1 MQLYKPGIIERIAGP
16 VVVARDMLGAQMYE
30 LVKVAE
36 AGLIGEVIRV
46 EGDRATVQVYEE
58 TVGIKPGEHVERTG
72 KPLSV
77 ELGPGMINQI
87 YDGIQ
92 RPLPTLREIAGTF
105 IERGVTSPA
114 LDRKKTWAF
123 VPKVKAGQKII
134 GGDILG
140 EVRETVLVT
149 QRVLVPPDVAGNIKT
164 IAKESDYKV
173 TDDVAEVETQNGV
186 VKLQLMHTWP
196 VRKARPIKSKLASV
210 VPLVTGQRIMDF
222 LFPIAKGGTAA
233 IPGGFGTGKTVMQQ
247 QLAKWADAEIIVYV
261 GCGERGN
268 EMTEVLETFPE
279 LKDPRS
285 GQPLMARTILVANT
299 SNMPIA
305 AREASVYTGITMAEY
320 FRDMGYD
327 VALMAD
333 STSRWAEAL
342 REISGRLEEMP
353 GEEGYPAYL
362 ASRLAEFY
370 ERAGRVEVLGS
381 ESRAGSIS
389 AVGAVSPSGGDFSE
403 PVTQNT
409 LRITKVFWALSKSL
423 AERRHFP
430 AIDWL
435 TSYSLYLDS
444 VEEWYRTKTKQ
455 PWKDLRRD
463 AMSLLQRD
471 EELREIV
478 MLVGPD
484 ALSESQ
490 RATLEAARMIKEDF
504 LMQSAQHPI
513 DSYCSPEKTTEMI
526 RLILKFHE
534 RMTKAVEQG
543 VSLQRILDLPV
554 RHDIARCKIEPSEGF
569 GEVAKGIEQRLEDQF
584 RQLTAEAVSSEGSP
598 A

>member
-1 MQLYKPGIIERIAGP
+1 LYKPGIIERIAGP

-543 VSLQRILDLPV
+543 VSLQRILDIPV

>member
-1 MQLYKPGIIERIAGP
+1 MYKPGIIERIAGP

-149 QRVLVPPDVAGNIKT
+149 QRILVPPDVAGNIKT

-173 TDDVAEVETQNGV
+173 TDDIAEVETQNGV

-362 ASRLAEFY
+362 ASKLAEFY

-543 VSLQRILDLPV
+543 VSLQHILDIPV

>member
-1 MQLYKPGIIERIAGP
+1 MFKLGKIENVAGP
-16 VVVARDMLGAQMYE
+16 VIIGKDMLGSQMYE
-30 LVKVAE
+30 LVKIGDV
-36 AGLIGEVIRV
+36 GLIGEIIRI
-46 EGDRATVQVYEE
+46 EGDRATIQVYEE
-58 TVGIKPGEHVERTG
+58 TTGIKPREKIERTG

-77 ELGPGMINQI
+77 DLGPGIIGQT

-92 RPLPTLREIAGTF
+92 RPLPVIKELSGDF
-105 IERGVTSPA
+105 IERGINVA
-114 LDRKKTWAF
+114 AIDRKKKWKFIPTQKKN
-123 VPKVKAGQKII
+123 VKVQS
-134 GGDILG
+134 GDILG
-140 EVRETVLVT
+140 NVEETALVKH
-149 QRVLVPPDVAGNIKT
+149 RILVPPRIAGTILNIVDEGEYTVNDEICIIETTSGKKS
-164 IAKESDYKV
+164 AKLTHS
-173 TDDVAEVETQNGV
+173 
-186 VKLQLMHTWP
+186 WP
-196 VRKARPIKSKLASV
+196 VRTSRPFKRKIPSDT
-210 VPLVTGQRIMDF
+210 PLITGQRIIDF

-233 IPGGFGTGKTVMQQ
+233 IPGGFGTGKTVMQH
-247 QLAKWADAEIIVYV
+247 QLAQWADADIIVYV

-268 EMTEVLETFPE
+268 EMAEVLERFPQ

-285 GQPLMARTILVANT
+285 GESLMARTILIANT

-305 AREASVYTGITMAEY
+305 AREASVYTGITISEY

-381 ESRAGSIS
+381 ESKLGSVS
-389 AVGAVSPSGGDFSE
+389 VVGAVSPPGSDFSE

-409 LRITKVFWALSKSL
+409 LRIVKVFWALDKAL

-430 AIDWL
+430 AISWL
-435 TSYSLYLDS
+435 TSYSLYFDS
-444 VEEWYRTKTKQ
+444 LQQWYQKDIAEDWVE
-455 PWKDLRRD
+455 LRRE
-463 AMSLLQRD
+463 AMQILQRD

-490 RATLEAARMIKEDF
+490 RVTLEAARMLKEDF
-504 LMQSAQHPI
+504 LVQSAVHPV
-513 DSYCSPEKTTEMI
+513 DSYSPLNKSHNMIKIIMRFYRGMLGAIEKGI
-526 RLILKFHE
+526 P
-534 RMTKAVEQG
+534 
-543 VSLQRILDLPV
+543 LQRVIELPV
-554 RHDIARCKIEPSEGF
+554 KDEIARMKIQAP
-569 GEVAKGIEQRLEDQF
+569 EDF
-584 RQLTAEAVSSEGSP
+584 DSFSNEFLKKIDVEFTELTSQVISV
-598 A
+598 

>member
-1 MQLYKPGIIERIAGP
+1 MFKLGKIENVAGP
-16 VVVARDMLGAQMYE
+16 VIVGKDMLGSQMYE
-30 LVKVAE
+30 LVKIGDV
-36 AGLIGEVIRV
+36 GLIGEIIRL
-46 EGDRATVQVYEE
+46 EGDRATIQVYEE
-58 TVGIKPGEHVERTG
+58 TTGIKPGEKIERTG

-77 ELGPGMINQI
+77 DLGPGIIGQT

-92 RPLPTLREIAGTF
+92 RPLPVIKELYGDF
-105 IERGVTSPA
+105 IERGINVA
-114 LDRKKTWAF
+114 AIDRKKKWKFISTQKKN
-123 VPKVKAGQKII
+123 VKVQS
-134 GGDILG
+134 GDILG
-140 EVRETVLVT
+140 TVEETSLVKHKI
-149 QRVLVPPDVAGNIKT
+149 LVPPRIAGT
-164 IAKESDYKV
+164 ILSIVDEGEYTVDDEICIIETTSGKKSAKLIHS
-173 TDDVAEVETQNGV
+173 
-186 VKLQLMHTWP
+186 WP
-196 VRKARPIKSKLASV
+196 VRTSRPFKRKIPSDT
-210 VPLVTGQRIMDF
+210 PLITGQRIIDF

-233 IPGGFGTGKTVMQQ
+233 IPGGFGTGKTVMQH
-247 QLAKWADAEIIVYV
+247 QLAQWADADIIVYV

-268 EMTEVLETFPE
+268 EMAEVLERFPQ

-285 GQPLMARTILVANT
+285 GESLMARTILIANT

-305 AREASVYTGITMAEY
+305 AREASVYTGITISEY

-381 ESRAGSIS
+381 ESKLGSVS
-389 AVGAVSPSGGDFSE
+389 VVGAVSPPGSDFSE

-409 LRITKVFWALSKSL
+409 LRIVKVFWALDKAL

-430 AIDWL
+430 AISWL
-435 TSYSLYLDS
+435 TSYSLYFDS
-444 VEEWYRTKTKQ
+444 LQQWYQKDIAEDWVE
-455 PWKDLRRD
+455 LRRE
-463 AMSLLQRD
+463 AMQILQRD

-490 RATLEAARMIKEDF
+490 RVTLEAARMLKEDF
-504 LMQSAQHPI
+504 LVQSAVHPI
-513 DSYCSPEKTTEMI
+513 DSYCPLNKSHNMIKIIMRFYRGMLGAIEKGIPLQRVIELPVKDEIARMKIQSPED
-526 RLILKFHE
+526 FD
-534 RMTKAVEQG
+534 
-543 VSLQRILDLPV
+543 S
-554 RHDIARCKIEPSEGF
+554 F
-569 GEVAKGIEQRLEDQF
+569 
-584 RQLTAEAVSSEGSP
+584 SSEFLQKID
-598 A
+598 AEFIDQRC